1 MDAWYW
7 VGAASLVLSMVVAVG
22 RTRQLSNRR
31 DPFWGTLLNPDSDE
45 VDLRRPAGVPVDRSS
60 VG

>member
-31 DPFWGTLLNPDSDE
+31 DPFWGILLNPDSDE
-45 VDLRRPAGVPVDRSS
+45 IDLSWRTD
-60 VG
+60 

>member
-1 MDAWYW
+1 MHAWYW
-7 VGAASLVLSMVVAVG
+7 VGAASLALSIVMVAVA

-45 VDLRRPAGVPVDRSS
+45 IDL
-60 VG
+60 